1 MTQHESDGSRLGQ
14 RLTPDGGRVRIE
26 AYGRPRTKGSL
37 RPNHVKLAPGRCKVS
52 LTEDGQYSTP
62 WKNAM
67 IHAIRQQCAI
77 ERYAGP
83 VVVDCFFRFERL
95 ASQER
100 RGDVWPVTQSGP
112 TAHGDEDKLRRN
124 VLDALTQAGLI
135 LDDSLVVGTDGN
147 FKRFC
152 RDGEGAGV
160 LIKVRPAT
168 PEDLERILAME
179 RQP

>member
-1 MTQHESDGSRLGQ
+1 MTRHESDGSRLGQ
-14 RLTPDGGRVRIE
+14 RLTPNGGRVRIE

-67 IHAIRQQCAI
+67 IYAIRQQCVI

-135 LDDSLVVGTDGN
+135 LDDSLVVGGST

-152 RDGEGAGV
+152 DAGERAGV
-160 LIKVRPAT
+160 LIKVGAAPMR
-168 PEDLERILAME
+168 DGFVRMLE